1 MGKHPGLGP
10 AVAGAVR
17 IVQAFAALEQRG
29 TELARF
35 FRDEAVFSCSGRI
48 FSHFF
53 DFLQYFMVFPVEIT
67 ENACIFLYRL
77 FFHTDRTRKPPAP
90 VSGPARGE
98 KELHT

>member
-17 IVQAFAALEQRG
+17 IVQVFAALEQRG
-29 TELARF
+29 KEPARF

-53 DFLQYFMVFPVEIT
+53 D
-67 ENACIFLYRL
+67 IFLT
-77 FFHTDRTRKPPAP
+77 FFNFYGF
-90 VSGPARGE
+90 SG
-98 KELHT
+98 